1 MANQVS
7 KNYQYA
13 TFALSGLL
21 VLQFLW
27 WNQKAPEVLKLGQGR

>member
-1 MANQVS
+1 MVS

-13 TFALSGLL
+13 TYALTGLL

-27 WNQKAPEVLKLGQGR
+27 WDKKAPEVLKLRGGY